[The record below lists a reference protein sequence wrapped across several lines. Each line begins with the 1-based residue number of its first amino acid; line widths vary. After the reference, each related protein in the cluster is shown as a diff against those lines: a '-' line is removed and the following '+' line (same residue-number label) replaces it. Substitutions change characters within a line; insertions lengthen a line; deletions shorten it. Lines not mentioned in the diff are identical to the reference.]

1 VSLLPVGG
9 ERKRIDR
16 AILAAISDFDLDLSG
31 IGVLTEAASG
41 SFAVT
46 AMAAL
51 MARAQKV
58 VAVTR
63 DSPFGKAD
71 EIANSMFEW
80 AKALEVDDRLTIQIG
95 RPEISDRS
103 IDLVTNLGFVRPIDR
118 RLLSQLSSDAVVA
131 LMWEPWEARSD
142 DVDFGAA
149 RELAIPIV
157 GTNENHA
164 HVRTFEFLGVVAAK
178 LLLERRFAIL
188 GSNIA
193 IVASD
198 PFGGPIAKTLSDL
211 GATVQKYEPET
222 RKLLISEWYDSL
234 RCRPDAIVLAEHRS
248 RDFLIG
254 KSGIPPQRLAEDS
267 AAIIHICGTVELEEI
282 ERCGVEIYPPQPAA
296 AGRMTVTTGF
306 VAASPVINLHV
317 AGLRVGEITIRARRR
332 GASPEVAVAAAVESG
347 LAIAMPDAV
356 GIDRGS
362 SVS

>member
-31 IGVLTEAASG
+31 IRVLTEAASG
-41 SFAVT
+41 PFAVT

-58 VAVTR
+58 IAVTR
-63 DSPFGKAD
+63 DSPYGQAD
-71 EIANSMFEW
+71 EIANAMFEW
-80 AKALEVDDRLTIQIG
+80 AKTLELDERLTIQVG
-95 RPEISDRS
+95 RPEIPNGSV
-103 IDLVTNLGFVRPIDR
+103 DLVTNLGFVRPIDR
-118 RLLSQLSSDAVVA
+118 CLLSQLSSDAVVA

-157 GTNENHA
+157 GTNENHGR
-164 HVRTFEFLGVVAAK
+164 VRTFEFLGIVAAK

-211 GATVQKYEPET
+211 GASVHRYEPAA
-222 RKLLISEWYDSL
+222 RKLQISEWYDSL
-234 RCRPDAIVLAEHRS
+234 RRRPDAIVLAEHRS
-248 RDFLIG
+248 RDLLIG
-254 KSGIPPQRLAEDS
+254 RSAIPPHRLAEDS
-267 AAIIHICGTVELEEI
+267 AAIIHICGALDLVEI
-282 ERCGVEIYPPQPAA
+282 ERCGVEIYPPQPAT

-332 GASPEVAVAAAVESG
+332 GASPEMAVAAAVESG
-347 LAIAMPDAV
+347 LAIAMPDAMA
-356 GIDRGS
+356 IDRGS